1 MLSIHINEISKS
13 INEKS
18 TGAIIEVKEN
28 KQKIRFN
35 RVKVGCVCK
44 VFFSCPL
51 CGRNCEKVF
60 FEQGGFRCFKCCSV
74 SPYKGI
80 QNTTKGGDDYIAYK
94 MQRFAIKNGIGQFD
108 FPFDYAKHPKPK
120 GKHSDHWKKN
130 LAIMQGLE
138 NMRTQSIFF
147 NKIWKQKV
155 IQSVEQ
161 GKNKLLELPL
171 WTLKDRFLS
180 FEEGL

>member
-1 MLSIHINEISKS
+1 MTSIHIRQLSKA
-13 INEKS
+13 ININS
-18 TGAIIEVKEN
+18 TAAIIEAEGKRQIIYF
-28 KQKIRFN
+28 K
-35 RVKVGCVCK
+35 RVKVGFGYK

-51 CGRNCEKVF
+51 CGKNCEKVF
-60 FEQGGFRCFKCCSV
+60 FEQGGFRCFRCCSV

-94 MQRFAIKNGIGQFD
+94 MQRFAIKSGIGHFD

-120 GKHSDHWKKN
+120 GKHSDRWKKN

-161 GKNKLLELPL
+161 GRNKLLELPL